1 MKPRLG
7 PLLALLLAVGACGRD
22 SATTTAGPIS
32 LAGRGLQT
40 AWWQKL
46 PDPVLPVLQAQP
58 VTLEIPGDALFA
70 TGSAEVRPADRPRLD
85 TFAANLN
92 QVLASTTGTWAVAGA
107 TDSTGHA
114 NEALGLA
121 RAKAVASIIEQAA
134 PAARGRLRTASWGEK
149 CPAVDET
156 DASDLA
162 QARAQNRRVVIVPPA
177 ATPPCPLP

>member
-1 MKPRLG
+1 MTPRLG
-7 PLLALLLAVGACGRD
+7 PLLALLLAVGSCGRD
-22 SATTTAGPIS
+22 SATTTAAPIS

-46 PDPVLPVLQAQP
+46 PDPVLEAQP

-70 TGSAEVRPADRPRLD
+70 SGSAEVRAAERPRLD

-92 QVLASTTGTWAVAGA
+92 QVLASTTGTWTVAGA
-107 TDSTGHA
+107 TDSTGHG

-121 RAKAVASIIEQAA
+121 RAKAVAAIIEQAA
-134 PAARGRLRTASWGEK
+134 PAARGRLRTASWGQE
-149 CPAVDET
+149 CPAVEET